1 MEVEVEV
8 EVEEQ
13 KKKTRIERGW
23 TRFLWAVR
31 LDMTNPRL
39 KKTRSIALIGKTRV
53 GDTNPSLRS
62 IAYNGDHVILVD

>member
-8 EVEEQ
+8 EEK
-13 KKKTRIERGW
+13 KKKTGMERGW

-39 KKTRSIALIGKTRV
+39 KRKARSISLIGKTRV
-53 GDTNPSLRS
+53 GDTNPILRS